1 LNEGAMR
8 IGARRR
14 TCLHDDKW
22 RRSCGQSFVCV
33 APFVTA
39 CQAFEACVNGHF
51 HLQSPSG
58 VEILLNCVWLILGLS
73 LISAWSMLAWHTRA
87 CESEGMLPSRRLQ
100 FTAILLLVILLFPVI
115 SLTDDIARCTAPRDA
130 ERALRLHDLLDG
142 TQPTAA
148 LLPSAMA
155 WMDAL
160 SVVLRNGPSRPV
172 EQDAKLTA
180 LLQGTRLPI
189 DSRPPPASL

>member
-1 LNEGAMR
+1 LEHAAER
-8 IGARRR
+8 
-14 TCLHDDKW
+14 
-22 RRSCGQSFVCV
+22 
-33 APFVTA
+33 
-39 CQAFEACVNGHF
+39 AFMMISGGDHAVNPSYVLRLSLQLVKAFQACVNGHF
-51 HLQSPSG
+51 HLQSLSG
-58 VEILLNCVWLILGLS
+58 VEILLNCVWLVLGLS
-73 LISAWSMLAWHTRA
+73 LISAWSMLAWHTRSG
-87 CESEGMLPSRRLQ
+87 ESEGMLPSRRLQ

-180 LLQGTRLPI
+180 LLQGTRLPT